1 MKHNTHIYMAAKA
14 IALTRQSVDNTVTK
28 NGTYL
33 KAQKKTRERRA
44 ATERQRILQ
53 YYKDFLYEATW
64 APDDVLKDNDP
75 YHIFKLFT
83 DDEFPDH
90 ELTDKQTYTSGD
102 KVYYKFAGGLPFRAD
117 HIAQEI
123 INMSKLRDF
132 NDQFEIR
139 QIMYQYLLLSHYLV
153 DAHVPMHCDLRDDP
167 PKARRDSQPS
177 RRSGT
182 NKPAGAYMKSS
193 AHNDLETVWDKA
205 VTPVAIEEEILP
217 RTWTNEKLEKTAYS
231 EAVTFSL
238 NDCKKK
244 GDIKVPI
251 IPKGGLLDFMV
262 DVCLESKKRGQVLFP
277 LDNPKERN
285 DAALPDL
292 TRDIFSDCIGH
303 LMAVWR
309 YIWVSHK
316 G

>member
-1 MKHNTHIYMAAKA
+1 MKHNTHIYLAAKA
-14 IALTRQSVDNTVTK
+14 IELTRQSVDNTVNK
-28 NGTYL
+28 KGTYL
-33 KAQKKTRERRA
+33 KGTKKTKERRA

-64 APDDVLKDNDP
+64 APDDVLRDNDP

-90 ELTDKQTYTSGD
+90 GFTDKQTYETEDG
-102 KVYYKFAGGLPFRAD
+102 VFYKFAGGLPFRAD

-177 RRSGT
+177 RRRGK
-182 NKPAGAYMKSS
+182 NKPDGEYMKSS
-193 AHNDLETVWDKA
+193 AHNDLETLWDHA

-217 RTWTNEKLEKTAYS
+217 RTWTKEKLEKTEYS
-231 EAVTFSL
+231 EMITFNF
-238 NDCKKK
+238 NDCKKQ
-244 GDIKVPI
+244 GDIRVPI
-251 IPKGGLLDFMV
+251 IPKRGLLDFMV
-262 DVCLESKKRGQVLFP
+262 DVCIESKRRGRILFP
-277 LDNPKERN
+277 IDNPKERN
-285 DAALPDL
+285 DAVLPET
-292 TRDIFSDCIGH
+292 TRNIFSDCIGN

-316 G
+316 S